1 MPLEAETAI
10 AIDPS
15 IGFCNEPLLGAK
27 YAGTGSLT
35 EFCGKN

>member
-1 MPLEAETAI
+1 MPVEAETAI

-27 YAGTGSLT
+27 YANP
-35 EFCGKN
+35 K